1 MTTVIALR
9 LSRMA
14 LTASVAALFTL
25 VAFGNVTDYGSNFA
39 FVQHVLTMDT
49 TFGSPGVMW
58 RAITSPAVHHA
69 AYLAIIGWQLG
80 TAALLWVGVGRLW
93 CARRGAAAAWNS
105 ARGPALLGLTAGM
118 LLYGLGFLVIAGE
131 WFAMWQSRQWNGQ
144 ANAAIF
150 LTFIGIALLHLSA
163 AEAE

>member
-1 MTTVIALR
+1 MTTMSALR

-14 LTASVAALFTL
+14 LAASVAALFTL

-39 FVQHVLTMDT
+39 FVQHVLAMDT

-69 AYLAIIGWQLG
+69 AYVAIIGWQAG
-80 TAALLWVGVGRLW
+80 TAALLWVGVARLW
-93 CARRGAAAAWNS
+93 RTRRGAAAAWNA

-150 LTFIGIALLHLSA
+150 LTFIGLALLHLSA
-163 AEAE
+163 AEPE